1 MTERA
6 KRVSHPLPPGGGGGR
21 GWGGVNG
28 QALVETAI
36 TLPVLIALFLGFLG
50 AGVGAQGYVD
60 LNTAVYLAAASNVT
74 APAGDQPLADQ
85 YATDTYKSTVTHDT
99 LLRTEKFG
107 CSGDYAAGG
116 IVTCSG
122 AAFLEFS
129 KTPLSVVIP
138 VDPRITATASATRSA
153 YRSVPVP

>member
-1 MTERA
+1 MIEAAERL
-6 KRVSHPLPPGGGGGR
+6 SLPVPTGRGAGR
-21 GWGGVNG
+21 GWGRG

-85 YATDTYKSTVTHDT
+85 YATDTFNSTVIHDT
-99 LLRTEKFG
+99 LLRTVNFG
-107 CSGDYAAGG
+107 CAGDYAAGG
-116 IVTCSG
+116 VVTCTG
-122 AAFLEFS
+122 TAVLEFS
-129 KTPLSVVIP
+129 KTPLSVAIP
-138 VDPRITATASATRSA
+138 FDPTISATASATRSA